1 VDVELQ
7 GTTLRMDLEAPPSL
21 RRFLGMQ
28 PQHLGYLSLMF
39 DAALFLAAG
48 LGSAVW
54 LRLGHLKHVLG
65 PEATP
70 QIRVF
75 EGDMFDL
82 AQVLSGTLLLLIF
95 LGCCRYARLHEPLV
109 LLREMGWKATMRA
122 IACYALPPLATL
134 LVALPALRGLD
145 PVVADF
151 VTWLATFTASAGV
164 LAIASRQAF
173 RLLLPALRAGVL
185 APRRIAVVG
194 SGETA
199 ARVIRQMETV
209 APELFQLVGVFDDR
223 GGDRRSAS
231 SVASLVRGDTAT
243 LTGLYKHAPFDTI
256 VIALPHSAE
265 DRIVW
270 LLQRL
275 RQLPVDIVMAPDLAS
290 FRSPDQSQTEVA
302 GLKLLNMSRRPI
314 REPQRILKGAI
325 DRCLAGL
332 ALLALSPLLIL
343 VSILIRV
350 GSPGPILF
358 RQPRQ
363 GLGDTLF
370 DVYKFRTMYTDR
382 GDARGE
388 EQTKRD
394 DPRVTRIGA
403 LLRRSSIDELPQ
415 LLNVLRG
422 EMSLVGP
429 RPHTPHMLVG
439 DKRIFDIIDEYSFR
453 HRVKPG
459 ITGLAQINGYRG
471 AVDTPEHLRMRID
484 YDLYY
489 IDHWSLWLD
498 LKIIFRTAFICFSGA
513 NAY

>member
-1 VDVELQ
+1 MELH
-7 GTTLRMDLEAPPSL
+7 GTTLRMDIEARPSL
-21 RRFLGMQ
+21 RRLLGLQ
-28 PQHLGYLSLMF
+28 PQHLGYLSLLF
-39 DAALFLAAG
+39 DAGLFVAG
-48 LGSAVW
+48 GVGAAVW
-54 LRLGHLKHVLG
+54 LRLGHLQHALG

-70 QIRVF
+70 QIRLF

-82 AQVLSGTLLLLIF
+82 AQILCGTLLLLIF
-95 LGCCRYARLHEPLV
+95 LGCCRYARLHEPLI
-109 LLREMGWKATMRA
+109 LLRETGWKAALRA
-122 IACYALPPLATL
+122 ISCYAFPPLATL
-134 LVALPALRGLD
+134 LVALPALRGQD
-145 PVVADF
+145 PLVAEFVV
-151 VTWLATFTASAGV
+151 WLATFTGASAA
-164 LAIASRQAF
+164 LAIGSRQAF
-173 RLLLPALRAGVL
+173 RVLLPALRAGVL

-194 SGETA
+194 SGEAA
-199 ARVIRQMETV
+199 ARVIRQMETI
-209 APELFQLVGVFDDR
+209 APELFHLVGVFDDR
-223 GGDRRSAS
+223 GGDRRSSS

-265 DRIVW
+265 ERIVR

-275 RQLPVDIVMAPDLAS
+275 RQLPVDIVMAPDLAG
-290 FRSPDQSQTEVA
+290 FRSPDQSQSEVA

-325 DRCLAGL
+325 DRCLAGI
-332 ALLALSPLLIL
+332 ALLVLSPLLIV
-343 VSILIRV
+343 VSILIKL
-350 GSPGPILF
+350 GSPGPVLF

-382 GDARGE
+382 GDTRGQQ
-388 EQTKRD
+388 QTKRD
-394 DPRVTRIGA
+394 DPRVTPIGA

-471 AVDTPEHLRMRID
+471 AVDTPEHLRTRID

>member
-1 VDVELQ
+1 MELQSTTLPMDVEA
-7 GTTLRMDLEAPPSL
+7 RPSL
-21 RRFLGMQ
+21 RRFLGLQ
-28 PQHLGYLSLMF
+28 PQHLGYLSLAL
-39 DAALFLAAG
+39 DAGLFLAAG
-48 LGSAVW
+48 AGTAVW
-54 LRLGHLKHVLG
+54 LRFGHLRRILG
-65 PEATP
+65 PEAMP
-70 QIRVF
+70 QVRVF
-75 EGDMFDL
+75 EGNMFDL
-82 AQVLSGTLLLLIF
+82 AQILSGTLLLLVF
-95 LGCCRYARLHEPLV
+95 LGCCRYARLHQPLI
-109 LLREMGWKATMRA
+109 LLREIGWKASLRA
-122 IACYALPPLATL
+122 VTCYALPPFATL
-134 LVALPALRGLD
+134 LVALPALRGQD

-151 VTWLATFTASAGV
+151 VKWLATFAVAAAM
-164 LAIASRQAF
+164 LALASRQVF
-173 RLLLPALRAGVL
+173 RLLLPALRTGVL
-185 APRRIAVVG
+185 APRRIALVG
-194 SGETA
+194 SGEAA
-199 ARVIRQMETV
+199 ARVIRQMETI

-223 GGDRRSAS
+223 AGDRRSS
-231 SVASLVRGDTAT
+231 SSIAALVRGDTAT

-265 DRIVW
+265 ERIVR

-275 RQLPVDIVMAPDLAS
+275 RQLPVDIVMAPDLAG
-290 FRSPDQSQTEVA
+290 FRSPDQSQSEVA

-325 DRCLAGL
+325 DRLLAGL
-332 ALLALSPLLIL
+332 ALLVLSPLLIL
-343 VSILIRV
+343 VSLLIRLD
-350 GSPGPILF
+350 SPGPILF

-382 GDARGE
+382 GDTRGQQ
-388 EQTKRD
+388 QTKRG
-394 DPRVTRIGA
+394 DPRVTRIGG

-471 AVDTPEHLRMRID
+471 AVDTPEHLRTRID

>member
-1 VDVELQ
+1 MELQ
-7 GTTLRMDLEAPPSL
+7 SSSL
-21 RRFLGMQ
+21 RLDAESPLRRLLGLQ

-39 DAALFLAAG
+39 DACLFVAAG
-48 LGSAVW
+48 IGTSVW
-54 LRLGHLKHVLG
+54 LRLGHVRHGFDPASVL
-65 PEATP
+65 PPTPTFEA
-70 QIRVF
+70 
-75 EGDMFDL
+75 DMFNL
-82 AQVLSGTLLLLIF
+82 AQLLSGALLLLVF
-95 LGCCRYARLHEPLV
+95 LGACRTARLHEPLN
-109 LLREMGWKATMRA
+109 LLRETGWRSATRA
-122 IACYALPPLATL
+122 TLCYALPPLATL
-134 LVALPALRGLD
+134 LVALPALRGHD
-145 PVVADF
+145 PVVEAF
-151 VTWLATFTASAGV
+151 ILWLACFTGASAI
-164 LAIASRQAF
+164 LAIVSRQLY

-194 SGETA
+194 SGEAA
-199 ARVIRQMETV
+199 ARVIRQMATR

-223 GGDRRSAS
+223 GADRRSES
-231 SVASLVRGDTAT
+231 SVASLVRGDTGA
-243 LTGLYKHAPFDTI
+243 LAGLYKNAPFDTI

-265 DRIVW
+265 ERIVR

-275 RQLPVDIVMAPDLAS
+275 RQLPVDIVMAPDLAG
-290 FRSPDQSQTEVA
+290 FRSPDQSQSDVA

-325 DRCLAGL
+325 DRALAGL
-332 ALLALSPLLIL
+332 ALLVLSPLLIL
-343 VSILIRV
+343 VSLLIRLD
-350 GSPGPILF
+350 SPGPILF

-370 DVYKFRTMYTDR
+370 DVYKFRTMYHDR
-382 GDARGE
+382 GDSRGQQ
-388 EQTKRD
+388 QTQRD

-439 DKRIFDIIDEYSFR
+439 DKKIFDIIDEYSFR

-471 AVDTPEHLRMRID
+471 AVDTPEHLRTRID